1 MSRRKAR
8 QRRLNQRV
16 AGPLARRWTIQR
28 ASGIGILSG
37 IAAILVTGLLGT
49 SSDVLLYAYAVL
61 LAVTAWCGA
70 SILWITAFDMRA
82 RGTSG
87 RMRPIRGF
95 DAALGLA
102 LLVPSLYAMSLISR
116 QLGF

>member
-1 MSRRKAR
+1 VSKRRANR
-8 QRRLNQRV
+8 
-16 AGPLARRWTIQR
+16 GLAHSASLHQLRGWTIQR
-28 ASGIGILSG
+28 ATGVGIVTGMV
-37 IAAILVTGLLGT
+37 AILIAGLFSLTNERLLYFYAGLLVTT
-49 SSDVLLYAYAVL
+49 SL
-61 LAVTAWCGA
+61 CGA

-102 LLVPSLYAMSLISR
+102 LLVPSLYAMSLIWR

>member
-1 MSRRKAR
+1 MSRRRAR
-8 QRRLNQRV
+8 QQKLNQR
-16 AGPLARRWTIQR
+16 ATGPLARRWTIQR
-28 ASGIGILSG
+28 ASGMGIVAG
-37 IAAILVTGLLGT
+37 VAAILVTGLLGT
-49 SSDVLLYAYAVL
+49 SNDVLLYGYAVL
-61 LAVTAWCGA
+61 LGVTAWCGA

-102 LLVPSLYAMSLISR
+102 LLVPSLYAMSLIWR
-116 QLGF
+116 QLGL